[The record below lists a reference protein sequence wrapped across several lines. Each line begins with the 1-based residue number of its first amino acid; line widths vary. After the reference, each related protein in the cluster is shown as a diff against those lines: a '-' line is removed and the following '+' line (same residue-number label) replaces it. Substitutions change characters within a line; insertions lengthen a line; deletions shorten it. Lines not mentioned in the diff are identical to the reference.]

1 MNSGRPQPVFYLS
14 TMSHQ
19 EHTALYEES
28 HLAVLRL
35 LEQNP
40 NLSQRELAEEL
51 GISVG
56 KTNYCIKALVDKG
69 LLKIN
74 NFRNN
79 KNKMGYAYLLTPAGI
94 TKKTELTVKFLQ
106 RKVLEYEVLQK
117 EIATLRTELAQS
129 AQHNQAL
136 EPKS

>member
-1 MNSGRPQPVFYLS
+1 
-14 TMSHQ
+14 MSHQ
-19 EHTALYEES
+19 DHTALYEES

-40 NLSQRELAEEL
+40 NLSQRELAEAL

-79 KNKMGYAYLLTPAGI
+79 KNKMSYAYLLTPAGI
-94 TKKTELTVKFLQ
+94 AKKTELTVKFLQ

-117 EIATLRTELAQS
+117 EIAALKTELAQS
-129 AQHNQAL
+129 AQPNQAL
-136 EPKS
+136 EPKN

>member
-1 MNSGRPQPVFYLS
+1 
-14 TMSHQ
+14 MSHQ
-19 EHTALYEES
+19 DHTALYEES
-28 HLAVLRL
+28 HLALLRL

-40 NLSQRELAEEL
+40 SLSQRELAEAL

-56 KTNYCIKALVDKG
+56 KTNDSIKALVDKG

-79 KNKMGYAYLLTPAGI
+79 KNKMSYAYLLTPAGI
-94 TKKTELTVKFLQ
+94 AKKTELTVRFLQ

-117 EIATLRTELAQS
+117 EIMVLKRELQKEDSDSVIEAS
-129 AQHNQAL
+129 A
-136 EPKS
+136 K